1 MLGVIIRTLLGP
13 LISLGEKYIEEQT
26 KREALRNSAAAITER
41 VRQFKLGYALLRIP
55 LFVAEMS
62 AALYFAAVMID
73 STFPSDYLNPLELP
87 KEFKDYFLIAL
98 SSMFGLTT
106 IERILRR

>member
-1 MLGVIIRTLLGP
+1 MLGVIIRAILSP

-41 VRQFKLGYALLRIP
+41 VRRAKLSYLLLRIP
-55 LFVAEMS
+55 IFIAETS
-62 AALYFAAVMID
+62 AAIYFASVMID

-87 KEFKDYFLIAL
+87 KEFKDYFLVAL
-98 SSMFGLTT
+98 ASIFGLTT
-106 IERILRR
+106 LERVLKK